1 MSAISLSFEHLNER
15 FEISPLSK
23 SGLKW
28 KPRIENNKRDV
39 AWNKL
44 YAGHDCGNITVD
56 QDGRQYYVSSISQN
70 NNKRKIFNHKVVYA
84 LHHKKDLDGKITIGH
99 IDGNTMNNNP
109 ENLMESLNSE
119 HFHSSNKLHVRNKSG
134 CPGVHYCSRKR
145 KHIAQITFKLK
156 KILIGSFNTQEE
168 AVKARKDYEKKLYG
182 F

>member
-1 MSAISLSFEHLNER
+1 MSAINLDYQYLNER
-15 FEISPLSK
+15 FEISSLSK

-28 KPRIENNKRDV
+28 KPRIENNKVDV

-44 YAGHDCGNITVD
+44 YAGKDCGNMTTD

-70 NNKRKIFNHKVVYA
+70 NNKRKVFNHKVVYA

-109 ENLMESLNSE
+109 ENLMECHNSE
-119 HFHSSNKLHVRNKSG
+119 QYHKSNKLHSNNKSG
-134 CPGVHYCSRKR
+134 CPGVHYDVRKR

-156 KILIGSFNTQEE
+156 KIKIGSFDTQEE
-168 AVKARKDYEKKLYG
+168 AIQARKDYEKKLYG
-182 F
+182 T